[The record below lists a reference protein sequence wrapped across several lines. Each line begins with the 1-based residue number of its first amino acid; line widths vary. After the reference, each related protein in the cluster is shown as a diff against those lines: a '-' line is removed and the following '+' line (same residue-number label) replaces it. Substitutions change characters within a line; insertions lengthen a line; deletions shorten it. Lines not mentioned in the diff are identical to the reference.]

1 MWCWPGRLRPAVL
14 AAAALRCIG
23 GQMLGR
29 LHPLKKEENDEI
41 QRFQFQL
48 GSVF

>member
-1 MWCWPGRLRPAVL
+1 LKLSVGF
-14 AAAALRCIG
+14 
-23 GQMLGR
+23 
-29 LHPLKKEENDEI
+29 PLKKKEDDKI